1 MSTGQSTAAQAFGKA
16 VAAATA
22 EGAKLLAVG
31 VAGATLPALLVEPT
45 SAALGAVVEVFV
57 TTIFDQTV
65 DVQRQMHAKLDRILD
80 GPFEK
85 AKNIIH
91 DVLHV
96 EISNAGTLDEI
107 DRQLTESYDSLLT
120 ALAYAEKHDGAAV
133 LGVRAYL
140 ALVAAMMRKGGDFA
154 RLQLKQ
160 IRRSANEVRA
170 KRVALEERAH
180 HFLEQAEREHELME
194 RSDLASQF
202 LPEEFGSASRGRLA
216 GVHAWTASSL
226 RAEAERVAREA
237 DELRDVPE
245 RMEEFGVLVE
255 TILANRNMLIR
266 NQVF

>member
-1 MSTGQSTAAQAFGKA
+1 MSDGQSTAAQAFGKA

-57 TTIFDQTV
+57 TSIFDQTV
-65 DVQRQMHAKLDRILD
+65 DVQRQMDAKLDRILAE
-80 GPFEK
+80 PLEK
-85 AKNIIH
+85 AKNIIY

-120 ALAYAEKHDGAAV
+120 ALAYAEKHDVAAV

-140 ALVAAMMRKGGDFA
+140 ALVAAMTRNGGDFA

-170 KRVALEERAH
+170 KRAALEERAR
-180 HFLEQAEREHELME
+180 HFMKEAEHEHELME
-194 RSDLASQF
+194 QSDLASQF
-202 LPEEFGSASRGRLA
+202 SPEEFGSASRGRLA
-216 GVHAWTASSL
+216 AMHARSASSH
-226 RAEAERVAREA
+226 RAEAERLTREA

-245 RMEEFGVLVE
+245 RMEEFCLLVE
-255 TILANRNMLIR
+255 ALTDPKRPRLLG
-266 NQVF
+266 FE